1 MLPLLYHA
9 HHRHY
14 QEDIPFWLGLS
25 AQAGSPVLELGC
37 GTGRV
42 LIRLAQ
48 AGFHAVGIDKD
59 LPMLNFLQALLE
71 SDAQH
76 APALIAAD
84 ITRFGMKEKF
94 PLVILP
100 CNTFSTMNPN
110 ERISCLGSTSGCLC
124 RAGLFAVSL
133 PNPSIFHSLPDH
145 SEAEL
150 EDEFLHP
157 ITGNPVQV
165 SSAWQRTKYTFEVRW
180 IYDHLLPNG
189 EVEHVVVKTVHY
201 KEELGAYLDEIQHA
215 GLSVIETYGDF
226 DRSEYTGD
234 SPELIILATKS

>member
-14 QEDIPFWLGLS
+14 QEDIPFWLGLA
-25 AQAGSPVLELGC
+25 AQAGSPVVELGC

-48 AGFHAVGIDKD
+48 AGFRTVGIDKD

-100 CNTFSTMNPN
+100 CNTYSTLNPN
-110 ERISCLGSTSGCLC
+110 ERISCLGSISGCLC
-124 RAGLFAVSL
+124 RGGMFAVSL
-133 PNPSIFHSLPDH
+133 PNPSILHSLPGH

-150 EDEFLHP
+150 EEEFLHP

-165 SSAWQRTKYTFEVRW
+165 SSAWQRTKYTFKVSW

-189 EVEHVVVKTVHY
+189 KVEHVVVKTVHY
-201 KEELGAYLDEIQHA
+201 KTELDTYLDEIQHA

-226 DRSEYTGD
+226 DRSEYTGN
-234 SPELIILATKS
+234 SPQLIILATKS